1 MKKTIALLLA
11 VIMVFSMVAC
21 AAKETPVAPEKEET
35 PAAPEKEE
43 TSVEGTE
50 APAEED
56 PIVVG
61 MIMQDVIGQMGSDM
75 RAQPTTWQI
84 NLEPKL
90 SLWMDSPSWRHR
102 LTALIV
108 CSLAANWIQL
118 LSGRVMTRVF
128 LSRLRPVMTP
138 AFRSSP
144 LT

>member
-61 MIMQDVIGQMGSDM
+61 MI
-75 RAQPTTWQI
+75 
-84 NLEPKL
+84 
-90 SLWMDSPSWRHR
+90 
-102 LTALIV
+102 
-108 CSLAANWIQL
+108 
-118 LSGRVMTRVF
+118 
-128 LSRLRPVMTP
+128 SRM
-138 AFRSSP
+138 
-144 LT
+144 